1 MFRKI
6 LQIWEEFNNVDLTG
20 FKTKSCLLP
29 EIIKLLLKKRSFLAK
44 RCWKS
49 PNTWPLDSHVVMK
62 LGWSCFSINSINL
75 SSGGKWPAATGNGIC
90 KIGWMLKIFTW
101 TIFYPL
107 DGLLFCCIATS
118 VIPVSQNS
126 YRKRSL
132 SSAQKFELAH
142 VCLLCLETKVA
153 RIWVQFGEMVIR
165 K

>member
-107 DGLLFCCIATS
+107 DGLYFAALPLQSYPFPRIAIGREVFQVHRNLS
-118 VIPVSQNS
+118 WHMFAYSAWKQRLPE
-126 YRKRSL
+126 YGCSL
-132 SSAQKFELAH
+132 EK
-142 VCLLCLETKVA
+142 
-153 RIWVQFGEMVIR
+153 W
-165 K
+165 